1 MNTASEGN
9 VTLTIGLIFALLSIA
24 SAFIYWLNK
33 QNPEKD
39 YSELIAR
46 TRSWWIMIGLFSAAV
61 LLGSTTT
68 VIFFGFVS
76 FLGLKEF
83 FSMVP
88 TRRADRRVLFWCY
101 LSIIFQYL
109 WVSQSWYGMF
119 IIFIPVYMFLLIPIR
134 MLFLS
139 ETDGFLR
146 SASTIQWGLMITVF
160 GLSHAALLTTVQHS
174 ETGLEGYGAA
184 LLLYLIFLTQF
195 NDVAQYVWGKSFGK
209 HKIAPSVSPN
219 KTFEGFIGGAITT
232 MVLAAIIAPWLTPLS
247 LVHSIAAGL
256 IISVGGFIGDLNIS
270 AIKRDMGVKDSSS
283 LIPGHGGVLDRVDSL
298 SFTAP
303 LFFHFIYFFYY

>member
-1 MNTASEGN
+1 MDSSSQGN
-9 VTLTIGLIFALLSIA
+9 VTLTIGLIFALLSLA
-24 SAFIYWLNK
+24 SVFIYWLNK
-33 QNPEKD
+33 KNVEKD
-39 YSELIAR
+39 YSELISR
-46 TRSWWIMIGLFSAAV
+46 TRSWWVMIGLFSVAI

-88 TRRADRRVLFWCY
+88 TRRADRKILFWCY

-134 MLFLS
+134 MLFLHK
-139 ETDGFLR
+139 TDGFLR

-160 GLSHAALLTTVQHS
+160 GLSHAALLTTVHHTQ
-174 ETGLEGYGAA
+174 TGVTGYGAA

-209 HKIAPSVSPN
+209 HPIAPSVSPN
-219 KTFEGFIGGAITT
+219 KTVEGFIGGALTT
-232 MVLAAIIAPWLTPLS
+232 MLLAAVIAPWLTPLS
-247 LVHSIAAGL
+247 LQHSLAAGL